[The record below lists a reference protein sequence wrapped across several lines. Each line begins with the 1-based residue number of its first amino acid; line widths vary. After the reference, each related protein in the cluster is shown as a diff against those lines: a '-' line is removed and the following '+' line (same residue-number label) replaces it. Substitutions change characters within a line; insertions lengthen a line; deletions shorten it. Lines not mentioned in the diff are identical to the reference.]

1 MAEGADEAAAVEVG
15 DQGDGGIADGA
26 AESDDYEELRHGE
39 IRGAGGRE
47 KHARGS
53 GNGDGSGSDEGSGT
67 PPLEQL
73 QELRQFALLEF
84 LVEVRRSGFARNSER
99 EVGPDNRSSRGCG
112 GVLVPRVAVSG
123 G

>member
-26 AESDDYEELRHGE
+26 AESDDYEELSDGE

-53 GNGDGSGSDEGSGT
+53 GNGDGSGSDEGSRA

-73 QELRQFALLEF
+73 QKLGQLTFLEF
-84 LVEVRRSGFARNSER
+84 LVEVRGAGFARDPER